1 MVSPQSRVIV
11 ASYAKRRRS
20 SERMFASGPALAALC
35 RRHLGQFPSIPGSA
49 KTLPGYREKIP
60 GFVAMSISNN
70 ILITLQYLA

>member
-1 MVSPQSRVIV
+1 
-11 ASYAKRRRS
+11 
-20 SERMFASGPALAALC
+20 MFASGPALAALC

-70 ILITLQYLA
+70 ILITLIYLA